1 MLVLLAFGI
10 IMNADSQSVGYNP
23 ITQSQ
28 FNTAISTTP
37 VFSWSVNGNNG
48 GGSIITTPNFTN
60 VSAVI
65 TVVDHITT
73 FTFGV
78 SVNNTQLTVNPSL
91 GGSVN
96 FNIGPITLNTTA
108 TRAFIVAWCNMS
120 AQNGS
125 AESLSSLM
133 INGIPISPTVI
144 ANSANRF
151 SAIEID
157 SSNPITTIS
166 MVGTANAVS
175 RTDETGFGIYY
186 GTNPVP
192 EPTPIILGIVGIA
205 FIFLRRRF
213 RSNRERLL

>member
-1 MLVLLAFGI
+1 MKTNTVKWTMLVLLAFGI

-78 SVNNTQLTVNPSL
+78 SVNNTQLTVNGDCTSNPSL
-91 GGSVN
+91 GGS
-96 FNIGPITLNTTA
+96 
-108 TRAFIVAWCNMS
+108 CNMS